1 MNQATKQNTWAI
13 ALGITQHIPS
23 QAAHAIEKSQKT
35 KPERIKKSDAEAAI
49 TKDYYKK
56 LRILERITIELC
68 KRGRTHK
75 QILKLMLRIKL
86 IDRRPETI
94 KKLISAARVKN
105 GFALKREMH
114 EHEFYKKI
122 IKLRKA
128 GYMYSQISAMTGATR
143 TQVTNCIYRHRH
155 RSSMY
160 GGIRE
165 SKKNKYIS
173 LFRSGK
179 TNIEIAIKMNVT
191 EKHVRQQLKRYTE
204 KGYINVSQ

>member
-1 MNQATKQNTWAI
+1 MNQAKQNTWAI

-23 QAAHAIEKSQKT
+23 QAAHAIEKAQKT
-35 KPERIKKSDAEAAI
+35 KPHRATELDAEAAK

-75 QILKLMLRIKL
+75 QILKLILRIKL

-105 GFALKREMH
+105 GFALREVR
-114 EHEFYKKI
+114 EHEFYAQI
-122 IKLRKA
+122 IKLRKK

-143 TQVTNCIYRHRH
+143 IQVTNCIYRHRH
-155 RSSMY
+155 RSGMY

-179 TNIEIAIKMNVT
+179 TNTEIAIKMNVT
-191 EKHVRQQLKRYTE
+191 EKHVRQQLRRYSE

>member
-1 MNQATKQNTWAI
+1 MNQEKQNTWAI

-23 QAAHAIEKSQKT
+23 QAAHAIKKSQKT
-35 KPERIKKSDAEAAI
+35 KPERATELDAEAAR

-105 GFALKREMH
+105 GFALREIR
-114 EHEFYKKI
+114 EHEFYAQI
-122 IKLRKA
+122 IKLRKK

-143 TQVTNCIYRHRH
+143 IQVTNCIYRHRH
-155 RSSMY
+155 RSGMY

-179 TNIEIAIKMNVT
+179 TNTEIAIKMNVT
-191 EKHVRQQLKRYTE
+191 EKHVRQQIRRYSE

>member
-23 QAAHAIEKSQKT
+23 QAAHAIEKAQKT
-35 KPERIKKSDAEAAI
+35 KPERVKKSDDEAEK

-75 QILKLMLRIKL
+75 QILKLILRIKL

-94 KKLISAARVKN
+94 RKLISAARVKN
-105 GFALKREMH
+105 GFALRQIR
-114 EHEFYKKI
+114 EHEFYAQI
-122 IKLRKA
+122 IKLRKK
-128 GYMYSQISAMTGATR
+128 GYLYSQISAMTGATR
-143 TQVTNCIYRHRH
+143 IQVTNCIYRHRH
-155 RSSMY
+155 RSGMY

-179 TNIEIAIKMNVT
+179 TNTEIAIKMNVT
-191 EKHVRQQLKRYTE
+191 EKHVSQQIRRYSE

>member
-1 MNQATKQNTWAI
+1 MNQPAQNHW
-13 ALGITQHIPS
+13 LITFWRETLPGRENKKN
-23 QAAHAIEKSQKT
+23 IEKQTQKQKIKPDEET
-35 KPERIKKSDAEAAI
+35 KL
-49 TKDYYKK
+49 YYKK
-56 LRILERITIELC
+56 LKTLEKITVELC

-75 QILKLMLRIKL
+75 QILKLILRIKL
-86 IDRRPETI
+86 INRRPETI

-105 GFALKREMH
+105 GFALRQIREH
-114 EHEFYKKI
+114 DFYAQI
-122 IKLRKA
+122 IKLRKK

-143 TQVTNCIYRHRH
+143 IQVTNCIYRHRH

-173 LFRSGK
+173 LFKSGK

-191 EKHVRQQLKRYTE
+191 EKHVRQQLRRYTE

>member
-1 MNQATKQNTWAI
+1 MNQAKQNTWAI

-23 QAAHAIEKSQKT
+23 KAAHAIEKAQKT
-35 KPERIKKSDAEAAI
+35 KLECATELDAEAAR

-56 LRILERITIELC
+56 LRILERVTIELC

-75 QILKLMLRIKL
+75 QILKLILRIKL

-105 GFALKREMH
+105 GFALRQIR
-114 EHEFYKKI
+114 EHEFYAQI
-122 IKLRKA
+122 IKLRKK

-143 TQVTNCIYRHRH
+143 IQVTNCIYRHRH
-155 RSSMY
+155 RSVMY

-173 LFRSGK
+173 LFKSGK
-179 TNIEIAIKMNVT
+179 TNTEIAIKMNVT
-191 EKHVRQQLKRYTE
+191 EKHVRQQIRRYSE

>member
-1 MNQATKQNTWAI
+1 MISAEKHPALNHWLITLGRETPPGRDNKETAKKQ
-13 ALGITQHIPS
+13 TQ
-23 QAAHAIEKSQKT
+23 KQK
-35 KPERIKKSDAEAAI
+35 IKSDEE
-49 TKDYYKK
+49 TKLYYKK
-56 LRILERITIELC
+56 LKTLEKITVALC
-68 KRGRTHK
+68 ERGRTHK
-75 QILKLMLRIKL
+75 QILKLILRIKL

-105 GFALKREMH
+105 GFALRRQMR
-114 EHEFYKKI
+114 EHEFYAQI
-122 IKLRKA
+122 IKLRKK

-143 TQVTNCIYRHRH
+143 IQVTNCIYRHRH